1 MRSAEFLNQ
10 RLCSLCWPR
19 VSRLRRALRP
29 VQTFYKV
36 FRESLCVPFYVGYGT
51 LGGER
56 FNIAPN
62 VICSTERVLA
72 PYDIGSSLESD
83 SHGRLQVSSMT
94 VPSHPIHVLVVDDE
108 PALRRVFRTS
118 LAASGF
124 VIEEARSGEEAVDL
138 LPQHPFDLVLLDIN
152 MPGIGGVEACR
163 EIRALAPKIG
173 ILMVTVRDAEHDMVR
188 ALEAGA
194 DDYVTK
200 PVRFRELVARM
211 RAVLRRL
218 HADNA
223 TEPAVIRVAD
233 LEIDQVRHWVRK
245 AGEPVH
251 LTPKEFE
258 LLALLMRNRGAP
270 VTHAKLLRAIW
281 GPEYGTELDYLR
293 SFVRTL
299 RKKIEDDPARPK
311 YVLTEPWVG
320 YRFCDP
326 ADPDS
331 RFIGSE
337 SS

>member
-1 MRSAEFLNQ
+1 MFFAIPSPP
-10 RLCSLCWPR
+10 W
-19 VSRLRRALRP
+19 
-29 VQTFYKV
+29 
-36 FRESLCVPFYVGYGT
+36 
-51 LGGER
+51 
-56 FNIAPN
+56 
-62 VICSTERVLA
+62 
-72 PYDIGSSLESD
+72 PYDIGSNVD
-83 SHGRLQVSSMT
+83 RQSHGKSQAGSSVT
-94 VPSHPIHVLVVDDE
+94 GLSRPIHVLVVDDE
-108 PALRRVFRTS
+108 PALRKVFRTS

-124 VIEEARSGEEAVDL
+124 VIQEARSGEEAVDI

-211 RAVLRRL
+211 RAVLRRIE
-218 HADNA
+218 AGSA
-223 TEPAVIRVAD
+223 TEPAVMRVAD
-233 LEIDQVRHWVRK
+233 LEIDPERHWVRK
-245 AGEPVH
+245 AGELVH

-258 LLALLMRNRGAP
+258 LLAVLMRNSGAP
-270 VTHAKLLRAIW
+270 VTHAKLLRAVW

-293 SFVRTL
+293 SFIRTL
-299 RKKIEDDPARPK
+299 RKKIEDDPARPR
-311 YVLTEPWVG
+311 YILTEPWVG

-331 RFIGSE
+331 RSLGTSPPE
-337 SS
+337 

>member
-1 MRSAEFLNQ
+1 L
-10 RLCSLCWPR
+10 LL
-19 VSRLRRALRP
+19 
-29 VQTFYKV
+29 
-36 FRESLCVPFYVGYGT
+36 
-51 LGGER
+51 
-56 FNIAPN
+56 
-62 VICSTERVLA
+62 
-72 PYDIGSSLESD
+72 YDIASNLDRDSHRRLQAGSS
-83 SHGRLQVSSMT
+83 VTASSR
-94 VPSHPIHVLVVDDE
+94 PIHVLVVDDE
-108 PALRRVFRTS
+108 PALRKVFRTS
-118 LAASGF
+118 LTASGF

-138 LPQHPFDLVLLDIN
+138 LPQRPFDLVLLDIN

-173 ILMVTVRDAEHDMVR
+173 ILMITVRDAEHDMVL

-218 HADNA
+218 DAGSA

-233 LEIDQVRHWVRK
+233 LEMDQGRHWVRK
-245 AGEPVH
+245 AGDLVH

-258 LLALLMRNRGAP
+258 LLAMLMRNRGAP
-270 VTHAKLLRAIW
+270 VTHAKLLRAVW

-299 RKKIEDDPARPK
+299 RKKIEDDPARPR
-311 YVLTEPWVG
+311 YIVTEPWVG

-326 ADPDS
+326 AHPDS
-331 RFIGSE
+331 PFTGDE